1 MFDVIVI
8 ALTLVIGIKG
18 LLNGFVKE
26 IFGLFGLIGGG
37 IIASRNGVDVGTFF
51 SGATCGAM
59 NSLCEL
65 NESLRFLLG
74 LIVVWLF
81 VWLICLFLGDFIA
94 KITQARGFGMADKA
108 FGFLVGC
115 VKVFLVFAV
124 LCTVVSSIRLL
135 NWWAES
141 YFKGS
146 FTYPALLASGKFIMN
161 NGNIPVDSGQSSPKE
176 ENK

>member
-81 VWLICLFLGDFIA
+81 VWLVCLFLGDFIA

-135 NWWAES
+135 NWWAEP